1 MIEPYTAM
9 APIYDQMNRELDYAQ
24 WADFVEAQ
32 FSRFAA
38 EKPSLVLDLAAGSG
52 TMTAE
57 LAKRGYDMIAVDR
70 SGEMLSLAADRMA
83 EEGLTG
89 VLLLQQD
96 MTDFELYG
104 TVDAVVCCL
113 DSVNHLTGRGELS
126 RCFSL
131 VHNYLNPDGLF
142 LFDVNTP
149 YKFENIYAN
158 NHYIFEDN
166 AADGA
171 SAYCGWQNE
180 YDRESKLCNFYL
192 SVFTEEEDGRFSRAD
207 EVQTERCYSKEELTE
222 NLANCGFE
230 VVDFYGDFEFST
242 PKIDCERWYIVA
254 RAKK

>member
-1 MIEPYTAM
+1 MIEPYAAM

-32 FSRFAA
+32 FSRFTA

-52 TMTAE
+52 PMTAQ

-83 EEGLTG
+83 SEGLTG

-149 YKFENIYAN
+149 YKFAN
-158 NHYIFEDN
+158 VYGCNDFILEDEDSSTVCCWRNAYDAERGICDFDLSIFTR
-166 AADGA
+166 A
-171 SAYCGWQNE
+171 
-180 YDRESKLCNFYL
+180 K
-192 SVFTEEEDGRFSRAD
+192 DGRYIRSDTVQRERVYTAAQLESALKRA
-207 EVQTERCYSKEELTE
+207 
-222 NLANCGFE
+222 GFALLGMYA
-230 VVDFYGDFEFST
+230 DYQFT
-242 PKIDCERWYIVA
+242 PAGADDERWYIAA
-254 RAKK
+254 RCVK